1 MSWLLAFANRRFSGL
16 LLIWAG
22 VPILL
27 LYVWQ
32 ALIQPLVFGAEL
44 GDFQGSYMRAAARL
58 AAGRDPFDLCQTMG
72 CLEPT
77 GPQYVTPLPLAWLL
91 QPVVG
96 VDSHA
101 VTVAAVLVLNVS
113 VAVFLF
119 FALRA
124 LRVRDWQMAALLV
137 LITLA
142 FEPTTANIVE
152 GQINLVLLALSGIWL
167 LAWID
172 DRLWGGIGLG
182 LAVALKLIQAPVGL
196 LVLWA
201 RRWSMLAAAVV
212 AGLGLWLLAAPQYL
226 LEYLFKVV
234 PAISQGTGL
243 FENHSP
249 GGTIAR
255 LIEPDTFL
263 GAVRGV
269 PLAARIITTVIAV
282 AAVVVTFWILRS
294 PSRSAAGRGLE
305 AAAVVAVTP
314 LVASYS
320 WGTHLALLLLP
331 MLVLVAWALPRRDWL
346 ILGLIALGWMLIG
359 PGHHL
364 FQVLLVSGYSNLP
377 VLRLMAE
384 FGVVGIASIWIASLL
399 AVRRERGQRT
409 DLMRLTST
417 VPRNRKSTALEK
429 TTR

>member
-1 MSWLLAFANRRFSGL
+1 MQQQPQVQERQV
-16 LLIWAG
+16 
-22 VPILL
+22 VPQQQIQR
-27 LYVWQ
+27 VQ

-124 LRVRDWQMAALLV
+124 LRVSDWQMAALLV

-152 GQINLVLLALSGIWL
+152 GQINLVLLALSGLWL

-172 DRLWGGIGLG
+172 DRWWGGVALG

-234 PAISQGTGL
+234 PALTK
-243 FENHSP
+243 
-249 GGTIAR
+249 
-255 LIEPDTFL
+255 
-263 GAVRGV
+263 
-269 PLAARIITTVIAV
+269 
-282 AAVVVTFWILRS
+282 ILK
-294 PSRSAAGRGLE
+294 
-305 AAAVVAVTP
+305 
-314 LVASYS
+314 
-320 WGTHLALLLLP
+320 
-331 MLVLVAWALPRRDWL
+331 
-346 ILGLIALGWMLIG
+346 
-359 PGHHL
+359 
-364 FQVLLVSGYSNLP
+364 
-377 VLRLMAE
+377 
-384 FGVVGIASIWIASLL
+384 
-399 AVRRERGQRT
+399 
-409 DLMRLTST
+409 DL
-417 VPRNRKSTALEK
+417 KQA
-429 TTR
+429 